1 MPIDLI
7 LRCTQIPTRT
17 KMKSTTYDKFKII
30 GSHRNKQSYVD
41 DLNGNLLFVIDK
53 EDGSFFNQTTTSYFV
68 GSRSEK
74 YKSFMS
80 DSWSQLASQ
89 LSQIIS

>member
-1 MPIDLI
+1 
-7 LRCTQIPTRT
+7 
-17 KMKSTTYDKFKII
+17 MKSTTYDKFKII